1 MSKNPKVLGIIPARS
16 GSKEI
21 PGKNITIVGSKHLI
35 AWTIEIAKR
44 AKKLD
49 KIIVSTDSEKYASI
63 CKNYNVE
70 VPFLRPPELSSDEAT
85 SEDVVIHALKW
96 MKKNE
101 QYHPDYILYL
111 QPTSPLRTADDIDQ
125 SINIAK
131 EKNADLVV
139 SVELTNRHPYF
150 MKKIDSDG
158 LLSHYEKQVFPTPR
172 RQELEPIYV
181 LNGAIFLI
189 STKIILENKSW
200 YKNKCYSY
208 IMPSERSIE
217 IDNPHDLHV
226 ADLLL
231 KDCKQ

>member
-1 MSKNPKVLGIIPARS
+1 ML
-16 GSKEI
+16 
-21 PGKNITIVGSKHLI
+21 NIRRH
-35 AWTIEIAKR
+35 
-44 AKKLD
+44 
-49 KIIVSTDSEKYASI
+49 
-63 CKNYNVE
+63 VE

-85 SEDVVIHALKW
+85 SEDVVIHTLKW

-101 QYHPDYILYL
+101 HYQPDYILYL

-131 EKNADLVV
+131 EKNAYSVV

-158 LLSHYEKQVFPTPR
+158 LISHYEKQVFPTPR

-189 STKIILENKSW
+189 STKIILDNKSW
-200 YKNKCYSY
+200 YGEKCYSY
-208 IMPSERSIE
+208 IMPPERSLE
-217 IDNPHDLHV
+217 IDTPWDLHI
-226 ADLLL
+226 ANLLL
-231 KDCKQ
+231 KQ

>member
-1 MSKNPKVLGIIPARS
+1 MAKKPKVLGIIPARS
-16 GSKEI
+16 GSKGI
-21 PGKNITIVGSKHLI
+21 PGKNIAVIGSKPLI
-35 AWTIEIAKR
+35 AWTIEIAKQ
-44 AKKLD
+44 AKNLD

-85 SEDVVIHALKW
+85 SEDVVIHTLKW

-101 QYHPDYILYL
+101 HYQPDYILYL

-131 EKNADLVV
+131 EKNAYSVV

-158 LLSHYEKQVFPTPR
+158 LISHYEKQVFPTPR

-189 STKIILENKSW
+189 STKIILDNKSW
-200 YKNKCYSY
+200 YGEKCYSY
-208 IMPSERSIE
+208 IMPPERSLE
-217 IDNPHDLHV
+217 IDTPWDLHI
-226 ADLLL
+226 ANLLL
-231 KDCKQ
+231 KQ

>member
-1 MSKNPKVLGIIPARS
+1 MSKSPKVLGIIPARS

-21 PGKNITIVGSKHLI
+21 PGKNILEIGSKPLI

-49 KIIVSTDSEKYASI
+49 KIIVSTDSERYASI
-63 CKNYNVE
+63 CGKYNIQ
-70 VPFLRPPELSSDEAT
+70 VPFLRPSELSSDEAT
-85 SEDVVIHALKW
+85 SEDVVSHALKW
-96 MKKNE
+96 MEKNE
-101 QYHPDYILYL
+101 QYQPDYILYL

-125 SINIAK
+125 SIAIAK
-131 EKNADLVV
+131 DKHADSVV
-139 SVELTNRHPYF
+139 SVELTNHHPYF
-150 MKKIDSDG
+150 MKKIDSNG
-158 LLSHYEKQVFPTPR
+158 LISHYEKQIFPTPR

-181 LNGAIFLI
+181 FNGAIFLI

-200 YKNKCYSY
+200 YENKCYSY
-208 IMPSERSIE
+208 IMPPERSLE

-231 KDCKQ
+231 KDHL

>member
-1 MSKNPKVLGIIPARS
+1 MSKKPKVLGIVPARS

-21 PGKNITIVGSKHLI
+21 PGKNITIVGTKPLI
-35 AWTIEIAKR
+35 AWTLEIAKR
-44 AKKLD
+44 AKSLD

-70 VPFLRPPELSSDEAT
+70 VPFLRPPELSSDKAT

-101 QYHPDYILYL
+101 KYHPDYILYL

-131 EKNADLVV
+131 EKSADSVV

-150 MKKIDSDG
+150 MKKIDS
-158 LLSHYEKQVFPTPR
+158 
-172 RQELEPIYV
+172 
-181 LNGAIFLI
+181 NGLI
-189 STKIILENKSW
+189 SWIPSQTGI
-200 YKNKCYSY
+200 YSDINIKAY
-208 IMPSERSIE
+208 DSFQEFSEQIW
-217 IDNPHDLHV
+217 D
-226 ADLLL
+226 
-231 KDCKQ
+231 